1 MVAAGDFGWGSAGK
15 LHLILGE
22 LGDVPVVGFGNGLD
36 RRLLD
41 IPDHAAVSRVDSH
54 GLARAVV
61 DHNVAAALVVGAAD
75 VARALID
82 VGLPVVVVDSL
93 PYLWT
98 ENDVV
103 PLDAAVYCAQQCVSL
118 PALCWPVLRRVE
130 NLRWIGAITPEPGG
144 AGGGGGVVVNVGGLH
159 SELSADAADAYARAV
174 LPPVLDGLRDAGRW
188 VTAVC
193 GNIPP
198 DRVELLAARLGTG
211 VPVGPMRPAD
221 FADVVRGADLL
232 VTSPG
237 STTLLQ
243 AQAARTPVLM
253 LPPQNVS
260 QVLNAEWFAGA
271 DAQRMSIE
279 WPADGLDRRRLDE
292 LRPRGESEAVR
303 YVYGVVRQAAAD
315 PSTYARLRG
324 RTRELALGVIPDRR
338 ENLDLLGHS
347 GARQVAQLT
356 RMVLLAV
363 RRAGPRRLEPE
374 RRRRTCDLD

>member
-15 LHLILGE
+15 LHLILDQ
-22 LGDVPVVGFGNGLD
+22 LGDVPVVGFGTGLD

-41 IPDHAAVSRVDSH
+41 IPDQAAVSRVDTR
-54 GLARAVV
+54 GLAGVVV
-61 DHNVAAALVVGAAD
+61 DHDVAAALVVGAAD
-75 VARALID
+75 VARVLID

-98 ENDVV
+98 ENDAIPV
-103 PLDAAVYCAQQCVSL
+103 DAAVYCAQQCVSL

-159 SELSADAADAYARAV
+159 SALSADAADAYAGTV
-174 LPPVLDGLRDAGRW
+174 LPPVLDGLCDAGRR

-198 DRVELLAARLGTG
+198 DRVELLAARVGPG

-271 DAQRMSIE
+271 DARRMSIE
-279 WPADGLDRRRLDE
+279 WPTGFDRRRLDE
-292 LRPRGESEAVR
+292 LRPLGEDEAVR

-324 RTRELALGVIPDRR
+324 RTRELALEVISDRR
-338 ENLDLLGHS
+338 DHLDLLDNS

-356 RMVLLAV
+356 RRVLLAA
-363 RRAGPRRLEPE
+363 RRAGPRPWEPG
-374 RRRRTCDLD
+374 RGRRTCDLA